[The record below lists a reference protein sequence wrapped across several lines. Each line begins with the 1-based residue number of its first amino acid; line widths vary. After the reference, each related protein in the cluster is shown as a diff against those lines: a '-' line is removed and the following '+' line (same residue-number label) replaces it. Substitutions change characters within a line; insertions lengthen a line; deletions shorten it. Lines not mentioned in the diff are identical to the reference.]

1 MNLDEENVIRRGN
14 RLGRIVL
21 IIIGIVVIFS
31 IIIIVSIYKMFTSPI
46 PRKYYVLD
54 VNDNNKEEVMQLF
67 ENEKENIFRTEKYC
81 DSIYKIEYYNTFP
94 HGTDYTMYCRNEEN
108 ISFGLNTS
116 EIDTLA
122 KYIRENGY
130 TEKRVIN

>member
-1 MNLDEENVIRRGN
+1 MNLNEEEVMRKGN
-14 RLGRIVL
+14 RLGCIVL
-21 IIIGIVVIFS
+21 IIIGIVVISS
-31 IIIIVSIYKMFTSPI
+31 IIVIVSIYKMFTSPI

-54 VNDNNKEEVMQLF
+54 VNDNNKEEVIQLF

-81 DSIYKIEYYNTFP
+81 DSIYKIEYYNTFA
-94 HGTDYTMYCRNEEN
+94 HGTDYTMYCMNEEN

-116 EIDTLA
+116 GINSLA

-130 TEKRVIN
+130 AEKR

>member
-1 MNLDEENVIRRGN
+1 MNLNEEEVMRKGN
-14 RLGRIVL
+14 RLGCIVL
-21 IIIGIVVIFS
+21 IIIGIVVISS
-31 IIIIVSIYKMFTSPI
+31 IIVIVSIYKMFTSPI

-54 VNDNNKEEVMQLF
+54 VNDNNKEEVIQLF

-81 DSIYKIEYYNTFP
+81 DSIYKIEYYNTFA
-94 HGTDYTMYCRNEEN
+94 HGTDYTMYCMNEEN

-116 EIDTLA
+116 GIDSLA

-130 TEKRVIN
+130 AEKR

>member
-1 MNLDEENVIRRGN
+1 MNIDEDKVIKSGN
-14 RLGRIVL
+14 RLGWIVL
-21 IIIGIVVIFS
+21 IIIGMVVISS
-31 IIIIVSIYKMFTSPI
+31 IIVIMSIYKMFTSPI

-54 VNDNNKEEVMQLF
+54 VNDINKEEVIQLF

-81 DSIYKIEYYNTFP
+81 ESIYKIEYYNTFP
-94 HGTDYTMYCRNEEN
+94 HGTDYTMYCMNEEN

-116 EIDTLA
+116 GIDSLA

-130 TEKRVIN
+130 AEKR

>member
-1 MNLDEENVIRRGN
+1 MNLNEEEVIRNGN
-14 RLGRIVL
+14 KLGRTVL
-21 IIIGIVVIFS
+21 IIIS
-31 IIIIVSIYKMFTSPI
+31 IIVISIIVIIIGIHTVFTTPK

-54 VNDNNKEEVMQLF
+54 VNDSNKEEIIQLF
-67 ENEKENIFRTEKYC
+67 KNEKENIFRTEKYC

-116 EIDTLA
+116 GSDSLA

-130 TEKRVIN
+130 AEKR